1 MSAATPSAAQAADR
15 AIYGLLVEFEHPE
28 GLVEACRRVRDE
40 GFERWDAYTP
50 FPIHGMDRAMGIRET
65 RLPKLILLGG
75 LTGLAIALLMQW
87 WMNAVDY
94 PFLISGKPL
103 FGLPAN
109 IPVTFELT
117 VLCSALTAFFGL
129 WGRNGMPRLYHPV
142 FKSRRFRRATA
153 DRFFL
158 VLEAS
163 DRRFDLRRTQEF
175 AASLGGVH
183 VQQLEE

>member
-1 MSAATPSAAQAADR
+1 MSTLTVENSNDLF
-15 AIYGLLVEFEHPE
+15 GLLVEFEEP
-28 GLVEACRRVRDE
+28 GPLVEACRKVRDE

-65 RLPKLILLGG
+65 RLPLLILIGG
-75 LTGLAIALLMQW
+75 LTGLSIALLMQW

-117 VLCSALTAFFGL
+117 VLLSALTAFFGL
-129 WGRNGMPRLYHPV
+129 WGRNGMPKLYHPV
-142 FKSRRFRRATA
+142 FKSERFRRATA
-153 DRFFL
+153 DRFFI

-163 DRRFDLRRTQEF
+163 DKKFDLGRTEAF
-175 AASLGGVH
+175 ADSLGGSY
-183 VQQLEE
+183 VQRLEA